1 MAHATW
7 LLAHM
12 LCTPT
17 YANCQHQPALALA
30 LGTHRRRRPW
40 LAMAV
45 LAVMLLPKL
54 PPLLAIREQA

>member
-1 MAHATW
+1 V
-7 LLAHM
+7 
-12 LCTPT
+12 
-17 YANCQHQPALALA
+17 LA

-45 LAVMLLPKL
+45 LALMSTLMLLPKL